1 MRLRSSR
8 SGITRFGSMGIIS
21 AEFALSTPYVEAKV
35 VKKSNISSIKPQ
47 KKAQRRGV

>member
-21 AEFALSTPYVEAKV
+21 AKRDAKC
-35 VKKSNISSIKPQ
+35 KMQNAKCKMQNAKCRMQ
-47 KKAQRRGV
+47 NAKWGYHFEL